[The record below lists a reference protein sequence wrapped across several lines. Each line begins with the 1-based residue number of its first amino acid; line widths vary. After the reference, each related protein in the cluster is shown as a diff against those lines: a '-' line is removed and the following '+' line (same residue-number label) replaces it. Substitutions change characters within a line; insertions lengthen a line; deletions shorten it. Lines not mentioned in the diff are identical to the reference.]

1 MFDWDTHAGI
11 IEMELNTMY
20 YTADPLIKAKIMN
33 YMVSDNGIGK
43 LIFVDERADSGGSYR
58 LYIYSYATDYVII
71 WDEFEHVHEEGKTMQ
86 LQRINWEGPPFHEDL
101 LELMRSCYGDVTT
114 LEEFHDLKQ
123 VWKTN
128 YDALF
133 DNFIS
138 AEWYNFVDKKEF
150 SSFLREIRGP
160 HNPSDCT
167 LTWLKLDPNTYRD
180 YYYCE
185 SYPKC
190 KIIQY
195 QELTPSDDTFTNNIS
210 DSDYEEM
217 YKEINKIMR
226 ITADHSESLP
236 KCKHDNIMY
245 IETDKGS
252 FTFDEESQSYGM
264 ERTNKESIFRCFEC
278 LKYFNSITQALRERT
293 EAGN

>member
-1 MFDWDTHAGI
+1 MD
-11 IEMELNTMY
+11 IESGLLSMELNTTY
-20 YTADPLIKAKIMN
+20 STSNQWIKERTID

-43 LIFVDERADSGGSYR
+43 LIFVDERGDSGGWYK
-58 LYIYSYATDYVII
+58 LYIYSYATDYIII
-71 WDEFEHVHEEGKTMQ
+71 WSEFDKEGFAEDHDGKTMQ

-101 LELMRSCYGDVTT
+101 LELMRACYGDVTT

-138 AEWYNFVDKKEF
+138 AEWYNFVTHADFSMLLPEPKEET
-150 SSFLREIRGP
+150 SELP
-160 HNPSDCT
+160 HKPSDCT

-195 QELTPSDDTFTNNIS
+195 QELTPSDDTFTKNIS

-217 YKEINKIMR
+217 YKDLEQREELYKDKFIGV
-226 ITADHSESLP
+226 
-236 KCKHDNIMY
+236 DN
-245 IETDKGS
+245 
-252 FTFDEESQSYGM
+252 
-264 ERTNKESIFRCFEC
+264 
-278 LKYFNSITQALRERT
+278 
-293 EAGN
+293 